1 MEAVMLVEQTGAH
14 GQAVVRQRFA
24 GAGAECRI
32 GRDLGCDIVLEDD
45 YAAAQHALLT
55 LLDDGRVRVQD
66 LGTKNGTRVDGHKV
80 PADVGAVIEQGELIV
95 GRSRLLVRTRHTPIG
110 QERIFRREFVRRH
123 RTPLAAAGVAA
134 CIAYAG
140 FFQWLNAPTSMLR
153 SVTVAVLI
161 ALGALALWT
170 GVWAL
175 TTKLNQGSWQI
186 RVHLTIASIAAALCA
201 WGYWLAGVVAFAAQ
215 WSMLAQVGVVVV
227 GAAALGALYLH
238 LREATSYGRRI
249 ALALAGGATAV
260 ICALLWVV
268 VIGVDQSDVRRVEL
282 GPDVRLGA
290 QRVVPNRDI
299 ADYLV
304 DVDKLQRAA
313 GRERQM
319 SLLNAPLA
327 DEDADAG
334 TGTDKDTD
342 TEE

>member
-1 MEAVMLVEQTGAH
+1 MEAVMLIEQIAAH
-14 GQAVVRQRFA
+14 GQAVVRQRYA
-24 GAGAECRI
+24 GAGAKCRI
-32 GRDLGCDIVLEDD
+32 GRDLACEIVLEDD

-66 LGTKNGTRVDGHKV
+66 LGTRNGTRLDGKRVPVDG
-80 PADVGAVIEQGELIV
+80 GAVIEQGELIV
-95 GRSRLLVRTRHTPIG
+95 GRTRLQVRTRHTPVG
-110 QERIFRREFVRRH
+110 PERVFRREFVRRH
-123 RTPLAAAGVAA
+123 RTPLAVAGVAA

-140 FFQWLNAPTSMLR
+140 FYQWLKAPGSMLR
-153 SVTVAVLI
+153 SVMVAALI
-161 ALGALALWT
+161 AFGAIALWT

-201 WGYWLAGVVAFAAQ
+201 WGYWVAGVVAFAAQ
-215 WSMLAQVGVVVV
+215 WSMLESAGVIGV
-227 GAAALGALYLH
+227 GATALAAFYLH
-238 LREATSYGRRI
+238 LREATNYGRRI
-249 ALALAGGATAV
+249 AVALAGAATAV
-260 ICALLWVV
+260 ICALLWIV
-268 VIGVDQSDVRRVEL
+268 VIGVDQSDVRRVDL

-327 DEDADAG
+327 DSDAD
-334 TGTDKDTD
+334 
-342 TEE
+342 TESRE